1 MNLNYFLKKLK
12 RSDRVNAYG
21 GVNLA
26 NLKLVEVNGA
36 GGAGQT
42 TDLTSKEKNANQ
54 QANKLAE
61 MSDYWLFQIQSTV
74 LM

>member
-1 MNLNYFLKKLK
+1 M
-12 RSDRVNAYG
+12 
-21 GVNLA
+21 NLA
-26 NLKLVEVNGA
+26 NLKLFELNAA

-42 TDLTSKEKNANQ
+42 TDLTNKEKNSNQ

>member
-1 MNLNYFLKKLK
+1 
-12 RSDRVNAYG
+12 
-21 GVNLA
+21 VNLA
-26 NLKLVEVNGA
+26 NLKLFELNAA

-42 TDLTSKEKNANQ
+42 TDLTNKEKNSNQ